1 MQNHLDNLICLI
13 NDRGDFFFGMGVSG
27 FMRLMPAF
35 YLRNYGI
42 IAYRDSQDLDHI
54 GRYCDVFS
62 LQRDHP
68 EEEASPEDSVDSTF
82 LLRNHRVREYIDRFR
97 GRVHLFVYQS
107 TEGIEET
114 CREFGWNIIGNPAN
128 MRMEFGHKGRFREIL
143 QRLGLP
149 FVPGERVPLDELL
162 KMEYGPLAIRLG
174 GDMVFQL
181 PDIAKG
187 GGRGTFFIR
196 SEGDYLNFLR
206 YICKGSY
213 RGYEIKTVIVAKL
226 IEGFPASVAA
236 CATRW
241 GALISTIQTQ
251 VMDIPEVLE
260 VNRGN
265 GFFCGH
271 DWAYRSYSASL
282 HERVTG
288 IVQKLSGYMWDM
300 GYRGIF
306 GIDLVVDEK
315 AGEVYP
321 VECNTRYT
329 GAFPMLSML
338 HVENDAI
345 PMDLFHILE
354 FLDGDYEIDV
364 DALNRAYRKRM
375 RGSHVILFNKW
386 GVPVKVGRNVRSGVY
401 RYDPGGRRIAF
412 LREGLRYEDLRG
424 EDEFILT
431 DGVPRKGSIVPFID
445 ELTRICRILFPFQ
458 IVESPTELNG
468 RAREI
473 VQLAYDQF
481 DFQPL
486 RDPNQRGGF
495 PQP

>member
-1 MQNHLDNLICLI
+1 
-13 NDRGDFFFGMGVSG
+13 
-27 FMRLMPAF
+27 
-35 YLRNYGI
+35 
-42 IAYRDSQDLDHI
+42 
-54 GRYCDVFS
+54 
-62 LQRDHP
+62 
-68 EEEASPEDSVDSTF
+68 
-82 LLRNHRVREYIDRFR
+82 
-97 GRVHLFVYQS
+97 
-107 TEGIEET
+107 
-114 CREFGWNIIGNPAN
+114 
-128 MRMEFGHKGRFREIL
+128 
-143 QRLGLP
+143 
-149 FVPGERVPLDELL
+149 
-162 KMEYGPLAIRLG
+162 
-174 GDMVFQL
+174 
-181 PDIAKG
+181 
-187 GGRGTFFIR
+187 
-196 SEGDYLNFLR
+196 
-206 YICKGSY
+206 
-213 RGYEIKTVIVAKL
+213 
-226 IEGFPASVAA
+226 
-236 CATRW
+236 
-241 GALISTIQTQ
+241 
-251 VMDIPEVLE
+251 MDIPEVLE